1 MSRMFVRSCLC
12 GGALL
17 ISALAGFAQ
26 DQTPVASALQATV
39 QTPEVTYFQLQS
51 YLMKRIVTPHAP
63 ARPEQWSAS
72 GQKLRQHILEDII
85 YHGWPQSWVQ
95 APPHFEQIAV
105 IETGKGYRLR
115 KLRYEIVPGFTS
127 TAILYEPEVMQGKVP
142 AILNVI
148 GHEPDGNA
156 VEYEQKRCINFARRG
171 ILALSLSWIGFGEMA
186 QPGNAHDYTAQL
198 DLVGT
203 SAVGFFYLSMRRG
216 LDLLTALPQADPARL
231 GVTGLSGGG
240 WQTLFLGS
248 LDERVAVAV
257 EVAGFGSQQS
267 NLIRPEDTN
276 EVEES
281 PSDFTVDEDYPFL
294 VALRAPRPTLLIHN
308 AEDDCCF
315 RADLVK
321 PYIYEQIKPFFKLY
335 GAESALGWHEN
346 RDPGTHNYQLDNR
359 EQAYEFFTEHFHLP
373 VTPEEIVSDAE
384 IRTAQE
390 LAVGLPANNLTVA
403 ALAKQL
409 GSQIVRPAIPEAKA
423 ERASWLKGQRE
434 QLKSVVRYKPVT
446 VENAWRM
453 ANTKDLG
460 VHTLSYRFDFD
471 NGLSA
476 TGIWLAAIS
485 SQPGAP
491 VTVVLN
497 DKGYKASETM
507 VTARLNRG
515 EQVLALD
522 TILNGA
528 TMPKESNSSV
538 WPMMLVTDGDRPL
551 GLEVAQLLATS
562 KWLQNTTGQQTIR
575 LETEGIRS
583 QMVGLVAAS
592 LEPGLFSTVVSN
604 DVLESLGELLNGP
617 LLFRTAPDLYCLDL
631 YKYFDIDR
639 LAAAAA
645 PTTIEKGRRAALE
658 ALKAP

>member
-1 MSRMFVRSCLC
+1 MSRMVVRSCLC

-240 WQTLFLGS
+240 WQTLFLSS

-373 VTPEEIVSDAE
+373 VTPDEIVSDAE